1 MAAPRSL
8 LFPIEPRGAS
18 ILPVFVKDF
27 RQLPISTA
35 RTVLHALCQN
45 TPSSLQN
52 AQVQWAGSPAS
63 ELSLG

>member
-35 RTVLHALCQN
+35 HTVLHALCQN
-45 TPSSLQN
+45 TPSSL
-52 AQVQWAGSPAS
+52 
-63 ELSLG
+63 